1 MPAMHRLARLGMA
14 ASLGIS
20 LAITGCAATTIET
33 TGTPLSQPLC
43 TPGTAPVSLAVFWR
57 PQWRADQK
65 EPALR
70 EAAAEH
76 GIRDFLSRSACLAVT
91 GLHRLPA
98 GASLP
103 TDDELLRKA
112 ASVTPPPER
121 VVLIVVRELGPRFA
135 IGLPV
140 IVEGGTEVVIDV
152 RVLDTRTSQSVA
164 DTRTLWRHGGTF
176 VVKGVETLE
185 QDMSAAL
192 TATLMRDP
200 SAR

>member
-1 MPAMHRLARLGMA
+1 MHRLARLGMT
-14 ASLGIS
+14 ASLTVS
-20 LAITGCAATTIET
+20 LAITGCASTTIAT
-33 TGTPLSQPLC
+33 TGTPLCRPLC
-43 TPGTAPVSLAVFWR
+43 TPGAPPVSIAVFWG

-70 EAAAEH
+70 EAAAER
-76 GIRDFLSRSACLAVT
+76 GIRDFLSRSGCLALT

-98 GASLP
+98 GAALP
-103 TDDELLRKA
+103 TDEELLSEVASA
-112 ASVTPPPER
+112 APPPER
-121 VVLIVVRELGPRFA
+121 AVLIVVRELGPRLVVG
-135 IGLPV
+135 IPV
-140 IVEGGTEVVIDV
+140 VVEGGTEVLIEV

-164 DTRTLWRHGGTF
+164 NTSTLWRNGGTF